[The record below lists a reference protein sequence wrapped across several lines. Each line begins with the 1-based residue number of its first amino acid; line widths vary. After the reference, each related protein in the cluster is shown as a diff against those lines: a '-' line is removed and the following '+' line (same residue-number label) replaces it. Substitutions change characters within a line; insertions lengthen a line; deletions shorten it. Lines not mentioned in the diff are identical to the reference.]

1 MNKLY
6 IIGNVTHNPELKN
19 TPNGVPVCSFS
30 VAVNRRDKDALFY
43 RVTAWRGLGETC
55 AKYLQKGKK
64 VAVIG
69 EPDLRTYTGRDGM
82 EKTALEVTA
91 SDVEFLSPRSD
102 DQQPQQQQ
110 HVPEPEMGGFLS
122 PRSDDQQ
129 PPQPQQ
135 QEPAP
140 ELGGFIEVTGDDAN
154 LPF

>member
-6 IIGNVTHNPELKN
+6 IIGNVTHTPELKN

-43 RVTAWRGLGETC
+43 RVTAWRGLGGTC

-69 EPDLRTYTGRDGM
+69 ELDLRTYTGRDGM

-102 DQQPQQQQ
+102 DQQPPQQQQ
-110 HVPEPEMGGFLS
+110 VPEPEWGGFT
-122 PRSDDQQ
+122 
-129 PPQPQQ
+129 
-135 QEPAP
+135 
-140 ELGGFIEVTGDDAN
+140 EVTGDDAN

>member
-6 IIGNVTHNPELKN
+6 IIGNVTHTPELKN

-69 EPDLRTYTGRDGM
+69 ELDLRTYTGRDGM

-102 DQQPQQQQ
+102 DQQPPQQQQ
-110 HVPEPEMGGFLS
+110 VPEPELDGFT
-122 PRSDDQQ
+122 
-129 PPQPQQ
+129 
-135 QEPAP
+135 
-140 ELGGFIEVTGDDAN
+140 EVTGDDAN

>member
-6 IIGNVTHNPELKN
+6 IIGNVTHTPELKN

-69 EPDLRTYTGRDGM
+69 ELDLRTYTGRDGM

-91 SDVEFLSPRSD
+91 SDIEFLSPRSD
-102 DQQPQQQQ
+102 DQQPQQQ
-110 HVPEPEMGGFLS
+110 
-122 PRSDDQQ
+122 DQQ
-129 PPQPQQ
+129 PQQ
-135 QEPAP
+135 PAP
-140 ELGGFIEVTGDDAN
+140 ELGGFVEVTGDDAN

>member
-6 IIGNVTHNPELKN
+6 IIGNVTHTPELKN

-69 EPDLRTYTGRDGM
+69 ELDLRTYTGRDGM

-91 SDVEFLSPRSD
+91 SDIEFLSPRSD
-102 DQQPQQQQ
+102 DQQPQPQQQ
-110 HVPEPEMGGFLS
+110 QQVPEPELVGFT
-122 PRSDDQQ
+122 
-129 PPQPQQ
+129 
-135 QEPAP
+135 
-140 ELGGFIEVTGDDAN
+140 EVTGDDAN

>member
-6 IIGNVTHNPELKN
+6 IIGNVTHTPELKN

-30 VAVNRRDKDALFY
+30 VAVNRRDNDALLY

-69 EPDLRTYTGRDGM
+69 ELDLRTYTGRDGI

-91 SDVEFLSPRSD
+91 SDIEFLSPRSD
-102 DQQPQQQQ
+102 DQQQQQQ
-110 HVPEPEMGGFLS
+110 QVPE
-122 PRSDDQQ
+122 
-129 PPQPQQ
+129 
-135 QEPAP
+135 P

>member
-6 IIGNVTHNPELKN
+6 IIGNVTHTPELKN
-19 TPNGVPVCSFS
+19 TPNGVPVCLFS

-69 EPDLRTYTGRDGM
+69 ELDLRTYTGRDGM

-91 SDVEFLSPRSD
+91 SDIEFLSPRSD
-102 DQQPQQQQ
+102 DQQQQQQ
-110 HVPEPEMGGFLS
+110 QQVPEPELGGFIEVTG
-122 PRSDDQQ
+122 DDQ
-129 PPQPQQ
+129 PPQQQ

>member
-6 IIGNVTHNPELKN
+6 MIGNVTHTPELKN

-69 EPDLRTYTGRDGM
+69 ELDLRTYTGRDGM

-91 SDVEFLSPRSD
+91 SDIE
-102 DQQPQQQQ
+102 
-110 HVPEPEMGGFLS
+110 FLS

-129 PPQPQQ
+129 PPQQQ
-135 QEPAP
+135 QGPEP

>member
-6 IIGNVTHNPELKN
+6 IIGNVTHTPELKN
-19 TPNGVPVCSFS
+19 TPNGIPVCSFS

-69 EPDLRTYTGRDGM
+69 ELDLRTYTGRDGM

-91 SDVEFLSPRSD
+91 SDIE
-102 DQQPQQQQ
+102 
-110 HVPEPEMGGFLS
+110 FLS

-129 PPQPQQ
+129 PPQQQ
-135 QEPAP
+135 QVPEP

>member
-6 IIGNVTHNPELKN
+6 IIGNVTHTPELKN

-55 AKYLQKGKK
+55 SKYLQKGKK

-69 EPDLRTYTGRDGM
+69 ELDLRTYTGRDGM

-102 DQQPQQQQ
+102 DQQPPQQQQ
-110 HVPEPEMGGFLS
+110 VPEPEWGGFT
-122 PRSDDQQ
+122 
-129 PPQPQQ
+129 
-135 QEPAP
+135 
-140 ELGGFIEVTGDDAN
+140 EVTGDDAN

>member
-6 IIGNVTHNPELKN
+6 IIGNVTHTPELKN

-69 EPDLRTYTGRDGM
+69 ELDLRTYTGRDGM

-91 SDVEFLSPRSD
+91 NDIE
-102 DQQPQQQQ
+102 
-110 HVPEPEMGGFLS
+110 FLS

-129 PPQPQQ
+129 PPQQQ
-135 QEPAP
+135 QVPEP

>member
-6 IIGNVTHNPELKN
+6 IIGNVTHTPELKN

-69 EPDLRTYTGRDGM
+69 ELDLRTYTGRDGM

-91 SDVEFLSPRSD
+91 SDIE
-102 DQQPQQQQ
+102 
-110 HVPEPEMGGFLS
+110 FLS

-129 PPQPQQ
+129 PPQQQ
-135 QEPAP
+135 QVPEP
-140 ELGGFIEVTGDDAN
+140 ELSGFVEVTGDDAN

>member
-6 IIGNVTHNPELKN
+6 IIGNVTHTPELKN

-69 EPDLRTYTGRDGM
+69 ELDLRTYTGRDGM
-82 EKTALEVTA
+82 ERTALEVTA

-102 DQQPQQQQ
+102 DQQQQQQ
-110 HVPEPEMGGFLS
+110 QQVPE
-122 PRSDDQQ
+122 
-129 PPQPQQ
+129 
-135 QEPAP
+135 P

>member
-6 IIGNVTHNPELKN
+6 IIGNVTHTPELKN

-69 EPDLRTYTGRDGM
+69 ELDLRTYTGRDGM

-91 SDVEFLSPRSD
+91 GDVEFLSPRSD
-102 DQQPQQQQ
+102 DQQPPQQQQ
-110 HVPEPEMGGFLS
+110 VPEPEL
-122 PRSDDQQ
+122 D
-129 PPQPQQ
+129 
-135 QEPAP
+135 
-140 ELGGFIEVTGDDAN
+140 GFIEVTGDDAN

>member
-6 IIGNVTHNPELKN
+6 IIGNVTHTPELKN

-69 EPDLRTYTGRDGM
+69 ELDLRTYTGRDGM

-91 SDVEFLSPRSD
+91 SDIE
-102 DQQPQQQQ
+102 
-110 HVPEPEMGGFLS
+110 FLS

-129 PPQPQQ
+129 PPQQQ
-135 QEPAP
+135 QVPEP
-140 ELGGFIEVTGDDAN
+140 ELDGFTEVTGDDAN

>member
-6 IIGNVTHNPELKN
+6 IIGNVTHTPELKN

-69 EPDLRTYTGRDGM
+69 ELDLRTYTGRDGM

-91 SDVEFLSPRSD
+91 SDIE
-102 DQQPQQQQ
+102 
-110 HVPEPEMGGFLS
+110 FLS

-129 PPQPQQ
+129 PPQQQ
-135 QEPAP
+135 QGPEP

>member
-6 IIGNVTHNPELKN
+6 IIGNVTHTPELKN

-69 EPDLRTYTGRDGM
+69 ELDLRTYTGRDGM

-91 SDVEFLSPRSD
+91 SDIE
-102 DQQPQQQQ
+102 
-110 HVPEPEMGGFLS
+110 FLS

-129 PPQPQQ
+129 PPQQQ
-135 QEPAP
+135 QVPEP

>member
-6 IIGNVTHNPELKN
+6 IIGNVTHTPELKN

-69 EPDLRTYTGRDGM
+69 ELDLRTYTGRDGM

-91 SDVEFLSPRSD
+91 SDIEFLSPRN
-102 DQQPQQQQ
+102 
-110 HVPEPEMGGFLS
+110 
-122 PRSDDQQ
+122 DDQQ
-129 PPQPQQ
+129 PPQQQ
-135 QEPAP
+135 QVPEP

>member
-6 IIGNVTHNPELKN
+6 IIGNVTHTPELKN

-30 VAVNRRDKDALFY
+30 VAVNRRYKDALFY

-69 EPDLRTYTGRDGM
+69 ELDLRTYTGRDGM

-91 SDVEFLSPRSD
+91 SDIEFLSPRSD
-102 DQQPQQQQ
+102 DQQPQQQ
-110 HVPEPEMGGFLS
+110 
-122 PRSDDQQ
+122 DQQ
-129 PPQPQQ
+129 PQQ
-135 QEPAP
+135 PAP
-140 ELGGFIEVTGDDAN
+140 ELGGFVEVTGDDAN

>member
-6 IIGNVTHNPELKN
+6 IIGNVTHTPELKN

-69 EPDLRTYTGRDGM
+69 ELDLRTYTGRDGM

-102 DQQPQQQQ
+102 DQQPPQQQQ
-110 HVPEPEMGGFLS
+110 VPEP
-122 PRSDDQQ
+122 D
-129 PPQPQQ
+129 
-135 QEPAP
+135 
-140 ELGGFIEVTGDDAN
+140 LGGFTEVTGDDAN

>member
-6 IIGNVTHNPELKN
+6 IIGNVTHTPELKN

-69 EPDLRTYTGRDGM
+69 ELDLRTYTGRDGI

-91 SDVEFLSPRSD
+91 SDIE
-102 DQQPQQQQ
+102 
-110 HVPEPEMGGFLS
+110 FLS

-129 PPQPQQ
+129 PPQQQ
-135 QEPAP
+135 QVPEP

>member
-6 IIGNVTHNPELKN
+6 IIGNVTHTPELKN

-55 AKYLQKGKK
+55 SKYLQKGKK

-69 EPDLRTYTGRDGM
+69 ELDLRTYTGRDGM

-91 SDVEFLSPRSD
+91 SDIE
-102 DQQPQQQQ
+102 
-110 HVPEPEMGGFLS
+110 FLS

-129 PPQPQQ
+129 PPQQQ
-135 QEPAP
+135 QVPEP
-140 ELGGFIEVTGDDAN
+140 EWGGFTEVTGDDAN

>member
-6 IIGNVTHNPELKN
+6 IIGNVTHTPELKN

-69 EPDLRTYTGRDGM
+69 ELDLRTYTGRDGM

-91 SDVEFLSPRSD
+91 NDIE
-102 DQQPQQQQ
+102 
-110 HVPEPEMGGFLS
+110 FLS

-129 PPQPQQ
+129 PPQQQ
-135 QEPAP
+135 QVPEP

-154 LPF
+154 VPF

>member
-6 IIGNVTHNPELKN
+6 IIGNVTHTPELKN

-69 EPDLRTYTGRDGM
+69 ELDLRIYTGRDGM

-102 DQQPQQQQ
+102 DQQQPQQQ
-110 HVPEPEMGGFLS
+110 VPEPELGGFIEVTG
-122 PRSDDQQ
+122 DDQQ
-129 PPQPQQ
+129 QPQQ
-135 QEPAP
+135 QVPEP

-154 LPF
+154 LLF

>member
-6 IIGNVTHNPELKN
+6 IIGNVTHTPELKN

-69 EPDLRTYTGRDGM
+69 ELDLRTYTGRDGM

-91 SDVEFLSPRSD
+91 SDIEFLSPRSD
-102 DQQPQQQQ
+102 DQQPQQQ
-110 HVPEPEMGGFLS
+110 P
-122 PRSDDQQ
+122 
-129 PPQPQQ
+129 

-140 ELGGFIEVTGDDAN
+140 EWGGFTEVTGDDAN

>member
-6 IIGNVTHNPELKN
+6 IIGNVTHTPELKN

-69 EPDLRTYTGRDGM
+69 ELDLRTYTGRDGM
-82 EKTALEVTA
+82 ERTALEVTA

-102 DQQPQQQQ
+102 DQQQPQQQQ
-110 HVPEPEMGGFLS
+110 VPE
-122 PRSDDQQ
+122 
-129 PPQPQQ
+129 
-135 QEPAP
+135 P

-154 LPF
+154 LPFLQR

>member
-6 IIGNVTHNPELKN
+6 IIGNVTHTPELKN
-19 TPNGVPVCSFS
+19 TPNGIPVCSFS

-69 EPDLRTYTGRDGM
+69 ELDLRTYTGRDGM

-91 SDVEFLSPRSD
+91 SDIEFLSPRSD
-102 DQQPQQQQ
+102 DQQPQQQ
-110 HVPEPEMGGFLS
+110 
-122 PRSDDQQ
+122 DQQ
-129 PPQPQQ
+129 PQQ
-135 QEPAP
+135 PAP
-140 ELGGFIEVTGDDAN
+140 ELGGFVEVTGDDAN

>member
-6 IIGNVTHNPELKN
+6 IIGNVTHTPELKN

-69 EPDLRTYTGRDGM
+69 ELDLRTYTGRDGM

-91 SDVEFLSPRSD
+91 SDIEFLSPRSD

-110 HVPEPEMGGFLS
+110 QVPE
-122 PRSDDQQ
+122 
-129 PPQPQQ
+129 
-135 QEPAP
+135 P

-154 LPF
+154 LPFCRR

>member
-6 IIGNVTHNPELKN
+6 IIGNVTHTPELKN

-69 EPDLRTYTGRDGM
+69 ELDLRTYTGRDGM

-91 SDVEFLSPRSD
+91 SDIEFLSPRSD

-110 HVPEPEMGGFLS
+110 QEPEPELEGFT
-122 PRSDDQQ
+122 
-129 PPQPQQ
+129 
-135 QEPAP
+135 
-140 ELGGFIEVTGDDAN
+140 EVTGDDAN

>member
-69 EPDLRTYTGRDGM
+69 ELDLRTYTGRDGM

-91 SDVEFLSPRSD
+91 SDIEFLSPRID

-110 HVPEPEMGGFLS
+110 QVPE
-122 PRSDDQQ
+122 
-129 PPQPQQ
+129 
-135 QEPAP
+135 P

>member
-6 IIGNVTHNPELKN
+6 IIGNVTHTPELKN

-69 EPDLRTYTGRDGM
+69 ELDLRTYTGRDGM

-102 DQQPQQQQ
+102 DQQPPQQQQ
-110 HVPEPEMGGFLS
+110 QVPE
-122 PRSDDQQ
+122 
-129 PPQPQQ
+129 
-135 QEPAP
+135 P
-140 ELGGFIEVTGDDAN
+140 ELGGFVEVTGDDAN

>member
-6 IIGNVTHNPELKN
+6 VIGNVTHTPELKN
-19 TPNGVPVCSFS
+19 TPHGVPVCSFS

-69 EPDLRTYTGRDGM
+69 ELDLRTYTGRDGM
-82 EKTALEVTA
+82 ERTALEVTA

-102 DQQPQQQQ
+102 DQQQPQQQQ
-110 HVPEPEMGGFLS
+110 VPE
-122 PRSDDQQ
+122 
-129 PPQPQQ
+129 
-135 QEPAP
+135 P

-154 LPF
+154 LPFLQR

>member
-6 IIGNVTHNPELKN
+6 IIGNVTHTPELKN

-55 AKYLQKGKK
+55 AKYLQEGKK

-69 EPDLRTYTGRDGM
+69 ELDLRTYTGRDGM

-102 DQQPQQQQ
+102 DQQPPQQQQ
-110 HVPEPEMGGFLS
+110 VPE
-122 PRSDDQQ
+122 
-129 PPQPQQ
+129 
-135 QEPAP
+135 P
-140 ELGGFIEVTGDDAN
+140 ELGGFIEVTGDDAD

>member
-6 IIGNVTHNPELKN
+6 IIGNVTHTPELKN

-69 EPDLRTYTGRDGM
+69 ELDLRTYTGRDGM

-102 DQQPQQQQ
+102 DQQPPQQQQ
-110 HVPEPEMGGFLS
+110 VPEPEWGGFT
-122 PRSDDQQ
+122 
-129 PPQPQQ
+129 
-135 QEPAP
+135 
-140 ELGGFIEVTGDDAN
+140 EVTGDDAN

>member
-6 IIGNVTHNPELKN
+6 IIGNVTHTPELKN

-69 EPDLRTYTGRDGM
+69 ELDLLTYTGRDGM

-91 SDVEFLSPRSD
+91 SDIEFLSPRSD
-102 DQQPQQQQ
+102 DQQP
-110 HVPEPEMGGFLS
+110 
-122 PRSDDQQ
+122 
-129 PPQPQQ
+129 PQQ

>member
-6 IIGNVTHNPELKN
+6 IIGNVTHTPELKN

-69 EPDLRTYTGRDGM
+69 ELDLRTYTGRDGM

-91 SDVEFLSPRSD
+91 SDIE
-102 DQQPQQQQ
+102 
-110 HVPEPEMGGFLS
+110 FLS

-129 PPQPQQ
+129 PPQQQ
-135 QEPAP
+135 QQVPEP